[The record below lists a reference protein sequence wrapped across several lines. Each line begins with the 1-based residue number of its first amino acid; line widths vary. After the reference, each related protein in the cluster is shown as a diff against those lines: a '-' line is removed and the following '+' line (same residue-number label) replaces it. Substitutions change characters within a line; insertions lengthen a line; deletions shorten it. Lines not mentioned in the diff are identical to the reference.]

1 MLFNRLDVRLLGRLL
16 LLVAALAG
24 SGYAAQHHAYGPAF
38 GALVLLLVLALE
50 LARYLTRGQQA
61 LADFTLALQYRDFS
75 RQYPAQSGPAA
86 LRSLHAAFNQV
97 NATFREL
104 RAGQEG
110 QFQYLQTILALL
122 DTGIVSYNAAGTVG
136 WVNEAFKQ
144 TLHLPYL
151 KNIRALQARQPVLYE
166 AICRAVPGQPAVV
179 KLTVGLQTVQLLVSA
194 TQFKLQGEAFT
205 LLAFKNV
212 SQALADTETAAWQ
225 QLLRVMTHE
234 IMNSVAPI
242 ASLADS
248 LGRHVQRARQQDAS
262 DELLDDVG
270 TGIRI
275 IQQRS
280 EGLLRFAQVYRNFST
295 LAAPQR
301 TTLHVQ
307 EVLQATRQLLAE
319 QLAAQGIELTLSVR
333 PAHLTLHADGHLLEQ
348 VLINLVLNAAQAL
361 TQTPHSRIS
370 LRAWSN
376 EQQRVVLE
384 VRDNG
389 TGIAADVLDSIFIP
403 FFTTRPSGSGIGLSL
418 AKQIMQLHQGS
429 IQVHSVEGAG
439 SAFQL
444 WFPRPV
450 PFEGNGRSLLLPN
463 GAHSPTDC

>member
-1 MLFNRLDVRLLGRLL
+1 MLFNRLDARLLERLVLLVATLAGGGYAALHHAYGLALGALGLLL
-16 LLVAALAG
+16 LLVLD
-24 SGYAAQHHAYGPAF
+24 
-38 GALVLLLVLALE
+38 

-61 LADFTLALQYRDFS
+61 LADFTLALKYRDFS
-75 RQYPAQSGPAA
+75 RQYPAQSVPAS
-86 LRSLHAAFNQV
+86 LRPLHEAFNQV

-104 RAGQEG
+104 RAEQEG

-122 DTGIVSYNAAGTVG
+122 DTGIVSYDATGTVA

-151 KNIRALQARQPVLYE
+151 KNIRALQSRQPGLYE
-166 AICRAVPGQPAVV
+166 AICRVVPGQSVVV
-179 KLTVGLQTVQLLVSA
+179 KLTVGAQTLQLLVSA
-194 TQFKLQGEAFT
+194 TQFKLRGEAFT

-212 SQALADTETAAWQ
+212 SQALADTETVAWQ

-248 LGRHVQRARQQDAS
+248 LGRHVQRARQQGAS

-280 EGLLRFAQVYRNFST
+280 EGLLRFAQVYRDFST
-295 LAAPQR
+295 LASPQR
-301 TTLHVQ
+301 TTLYVQ
-307 EVLQATRQLLAE
+307 ELLQTTRQLLAQ
-319 QLAAQGIELTLSVR
+319 QLAAQGIEVTLSVR

-348 VLINLVLNAAQAL
+348 VLINLMLNAAQAL
-361 TQTPHSRIS
+361 AQIPNPRIS
-370 LRAWSN
+370 LLAWPD
-376 EQQRVVLE
+376 EQERVIIE
-384 VRDNG
+384 VKDNG
-389 TGIAADVLDSIFIP
+389 SGIPADVLDNIFIP
-403 FFTTRPSGSGIGLSL
+403 FFTTRPNGSGIGLSL
-418 AKQIMQLHQGS
+418 AKQIMQLHQGG

-439 SAFQL
+439 STFQL
-444 WFPRPV
+444 WFP
-450 PFEGNGRSLLLPN
+450 SS
-463 GAHSPTDC
+463 ATS

>member
-1 MLFNRLDVRLLGRLL
+1 MIFNSLDARLLGRLV

-24 SGYAAQHHAYGPAF
+24 GGYAALHHAYGLAL
-38 GALVLLLVLALE
+38 GGLVLLLLLVVDLT
-50 LARYLTRGQQA
+50 RYLTRGQQA

-75 RQYPAQSGPAA
+75 RQYPAQSGPAS
-86 LRSLHAAFNQV
+86 LRPLHEAFNQV

-104 RAGQEG
+104 RAAQEG

-122 DTGIVSYNAAGTVG
+122 DTGIVSYDATGTVA

-144 TLHLPYL
+144 MLHLPYL
-151 KNIRALQARQPVLYE
+151 KNIRALQSRQPVLYE
-166 AICRAVPGQPAVV
+166 AICRAVPGQPVVV
-179 KLTVGLQTVQLLVSA
+179 KLTVDRQTVQLLVSA
-194 TQFKLQGEAFT
+194 TRFKLRGEAFT

-248 LGRHVQRARQQDAS
+248 LGRHVQRARQQEAS

-270 TGIRI
+270 IGIRI

-280 EGLLRFAQVYRNFST
+280 EGLLRFAQVYRDFST
-295 LAAPQR
+295 LGSPQR
-301 TTLHVQ
+301 TTLYVQ
-307 EVLQATRQLLAE
+307 ELLQATRQLLAE
-319 QLAAQGIELTLSVR
+319 QLAAQGIEVTLSVR
-333 PAHLTLHADGHLLEQ
+333 PAYLTLHADGHLLEQ
-348 VLINLVLNAAQAL
+348 VLINLVLNAAQAV
-361 TQTPHSRIS
+361 THTPTPRIS
-370 LRAWSN
+370 LQAWSD
-376 EQQRVVLE
+376 EQQRVVIA
-384 VRDNG
+384 VKDNG
-389 TGIAADVLDSIFIP
+389 SGIPADVLDSIFIP
-403 FFTTRPSGSGIGLSL
+403 FFTTRPNGSGIGLSL

-444 WFPRPV
+444 WFPR
-450 PFEGNGRSLLLPN
+450 S
-463 GAHSPTDC
+463 

>member
-1 MLFNRLDVRLLGRLL
+1 MIFNRLDARLLGRLV
-16 LLVAALAG
+16 LLVAVLAAG
-24 SGYAAQHHAYGPAF
+24 GDATLYHAYGLAL
-38 GALVLLLVLALE
+38 GALVLLLILVLD

-61 LADFTLALQYRDFS
+61 LADFTLALKYRDFS
-75 RQYPAQSGPAA
+75 RQYPVHSVPAS
-86 LRSLHAAFNQV
+86 LRPLHEAFNQV
-97 NATFREL
+97 NATFRAL
-104 RAGQEG
+104 RAEQEG

-122 DTGIVSYNAAGTVG
+122 DTGIVSYDAAGTVA

-151 KNIRALQARQPVLYE
+151 KNIRALQLRQPVLYE
-166 AICRAVPGQPAVV
+166 AICRAVPGQPVVV
-179 KLTVGLQTVQLLVSA
+179 KLTVGPQTVQLLVSA
-194 TQFKLQGEAFT
+194 TQFKLRGEAFT

-248 LGRHVQRARQQDAS
+248 LGRHMQRARQQEAS
-262 DELLDDVG
+262 DELLDDVS

-280 EGLLRFAQVYRNFST
+280 EGLLRFAQVYRDFST

-301 TTLHVQ
+301 TTLYVQ
-307 EVLQATRQLLAE
+307 ELLQGTRQLLAE
-319 QLAAQGIELTLSVR
+319 QLATQGIEVTLSVR
-333 PAHLTLHADGHLLEQ
+333 PAHLILHADGHLLQQ
-348 VLINLVLNAAQAL
+348 VLINLVLNAAQAV
-361 TQTPHSRIS
+361 TQTPNPRIS
-370 LRAWSN
+370 LLAWPD
-376 EQQRVVLE
+376 EQERVVIE
-384 VRDNG
+384 VKDNG
-389 TGIAADVLDSIFIP
+389 SGIPTDVLDSIFIP
-403 FFTTRPSGSGIGLSL
+403 FFTTRHYGSGIGLSL

-429 IQVHSVEGAG
+429 IQVHSVERAG

-444 WFPRPV
+444 WFPPSV
-450 PFEGNGRSLLLPN
+450 TF
-463 GAHSPTDC
+463 

>member
-1 MLFNRLDVRLLGRLL
+1 MIFNSLDLRLLRRLV
-16 LLVAALAG
+16 LLVATLG
-24 SGYAAQHHAYGPAF
+24 GGGYATQHHAYGLAL
-38 GALVLLLVLALE
+38 GALVMLVVLVLD

-61 LADFTLALQYRDFS
+61 LADFTLALKYRDFS
-75 RQYPAQSGPAA
+75 RQYPTRSVPAS
-86 LRSLHAAFNQV
+86 LRHLHEAFNQV

-104 RAGQEG
+104 RAEQEG

-122 DTGIVSYNAAGTVG
+122 DTGIVSYDAAGTVA

-166 AICRAVPGQPAVV
+166 AICRAVPGQPVVV
-179 KLTVGLQTVQLLVSA
+179 KLTVGPKTVQLLVSA
-194 TQFKLQGEAFT
+194 TQFKLRGEAFT

-212 SQALADTETAAWQ
+212 SQALDDTETAAWQ

-248 LGRHVQRARQQDAS
+248 LGRHVQRARQQEDSA
-262 DELLDDVG
+262 ELLDDVG

-280 EGLLRFAQVYRNFST
+280 EGLLRFAQVYRDFST
-295 LAAPQR
+295 LASPQR
-301 TTLHVQ
+301 TTLYVQ
-307 EVLQATRQLLAE
+307 ELLQTTRQLLAE
-319 QLAAQGIELTLSVR
+319 QLAAQGIEVTLSVR

-348 VLINLVLNAAQAL
+348 MLINLVLNAAQAL
-361 TQTPHSRIS
+361 VQIPDPRLS
-370 LRAWSN
+370 LLAWSD
-376 EQQRVVLE
+376 EQERVIIE
-384 VRDNG
+384 VKDNG
-389 TGIAADVLDSIFIP
+389 SGIPADVLDSIFIP
-403 FFTTRPSGSGIGLSL
+403 FFTTHPNGSGIGLSL
-418 AKQIMQLHQGS
+418 TKQIMQLHQGS
-429 IQVHSVEGAG
+429 IQVHSVAGAG

-444 WFPRPV
+444 WF
-450 PFEGNGRSLLLPN
+450 
-463 GAHSPTDC
+463 SPSATH

>member
-1 MLFNRLDVRLLGRLL
+1 MIFNSLDARLLGRLV

-24 SGYAAQHHAYGPAF
+24 GGYATQHHAYGLAL
-38 GALVLLLVLALE
+38 GALVLLVMLVLDLV
-50 LARYLTRGQQA
+50 RYLTRGQQA
-61 LADFTLALQYRDFS
+61 LTDFTLALKYRDFS
-75 RQYPAQSGPAA
+75 RQYPAQSGPAS
-86 LRSLHAAFNQV
+86 LRSLHEAFNQV

-104 RAGQEG
+104 RAEQEG

-122 DTGIVSYNAAGTVG
+122 DTGIVSYDAAGTVA

-179 KLTVGLQTVQLLVSA
+179 KLTVGPQTVQLLVSA
-194 TQFKLQGEAFT
+194 TQFKLRGEAFT

-248 LGRHVQRARQQDAS
+248 LDRHVQRARQQEVS

-280 EGLLRFAQVYRNFST
+280 EGLLRFAQVYRDFST
-295 LAAPQR
+295 LALPQR
-301 TTLHVQ
+301 ATLYVQ
-307 EVLQATRQLLAE
+307 ELLQATRQLLAE
-319 QLAAQGIELTLSVR
+319 QLTAQGIKVTLSVR

-348 VLINLVLNAAQAL
+348 VLINLVLNAAQAV
-361 TQTPHSRIS
+361 TQSSNPHIS
-370 LRAWSN
+370 LLAWPD
-376 EQQRVVLE
+376 EQEQVVIE
-384 VRDNG
+384 VKDNG
-389 TGIAADVLDSIFIP
+389 SGIPSDILDSIFIP
-403 FFTTRPSGSGIGLSL
+403 FFTTRPNGSGIGLSL

-429 IQVHSVEGAG
+429 IQVRSVAGAG

-444 WFPRPV
+444 WFPPRLSIRDCI
-450 PFEGNGRSLLLPN
+450 GNR
-463 GAHSPTDC
+463 TEKK

>member
-1 MLFNRLDVRLLGRLL
+1 MLFKSLDVRLLGRLV

-24 SGYAAQHHAYGPAF
+24 GGYATLYHAYWLAL
-38 GALVLLLVLALE
+38 GALGLLLVLVLN

-61 LADFTLALQYRDFS
+61 LADFTLALTYRDFS
-75 RQYPAQSGPAA
+75 RQYPAQSVPAS
-86 LRSLHAAFNQV
+86 LRPLHEAFNQV
-97 NATFREL
+97 NNTFREL
-104 RAGQEG
+104 RAEQEG
-110 QFQYLQTILALL
+110 QFHYLQTILALL
-122 DTGIVSYNAAGTVG
+122 DTGIVSYDAAGTVA

-166 AICRAVPGQPAVV
+166 AICRAVPGQPLVV
-179 KLTVGLQTVQLLVSA
+179 KLTVGPQTVQLLVSA
-194 TQFKLQGEAFT
+194 TQFKLRGEAFT

-242 ASLADS
+242 VSLADS
-248 LGRHVQRARQQDAS
+248 LGRHVHAAQQADAS
-262 DELLDDVG
+262 AAELLDDVS

-295 LAAPQR
+295 LAPPQR
-301 TTLHVQ
+301 TTLYVR
-307 EVLQATRQLLAE
+307 ELFRATQQLLAE
-319 QLAAQGIELTLSVR
+319 QLAAQGIQVTLSVR

-348 VLINLVLNAAQAL
+348 VLINLVLNAAQAVA
-361 TQTPHSRIS
+361 QTPNPQIS
-370 LRAWSN
+370 LLAWPD
-376 EQQRVVLE
+376 EQERVVLE
-384 VRDNG
+384 VKDNG
-389 TGIAADVLDSIFIP
+389 SGISADVLDSIFVP
-403 FFTTRPSGSGIGLSL
+403 FFTTRPNGSGIGLSL

-439 SAFQL
+439 SVFQL
-444 WFPRPV
+444 WFPY
-450 PFEGNGRSLLLPN
+450 ST
-463 GAHSPTDC
+463 TD

>member
-1 MLFNRLDVRLLGRLL
+1 MIFNCLDARLLGRLV

-24 SGYAAQHHAYGPAF
+24 GGYATLYHAYGLAL
-38 GALVLLLVLALE
+38 GALVLLLLLVLD
-50 LARYLTRGQQA
+50 LARYLTHGQQA
-61 LADFTLALQYRDFS
+61 LTDFTLALKYRDFS
-75 RQYPAQSGPAA
+75 RHYPAQAVPAS
-86 LRSLHAAFNQV
+86 LRPLHEAFNQV

-104 RAGQEG
+104 RAEREG

-122 DTGIVSYNAAGTVG
+122 DTGIVSYDAAGTVA

-151 KNIRALQARQPVLYE
+151 KNIRALQSRQPVLYE
-166 AICRAVPGQPAVV
+166 AICRAVPGQPVVV
-179 KLTVGLQTVQLLVSA
+179 KLTVGLQTVQLLLSA
-194 TQFKLQGEAFT
+194 TQFKLRGEAFT

-212 SQALADTETAAWQ
+212 SQTLADTETAAWQ

-248 LGRHVQRARQQDAS
+248 LGRHVQGARQQEAPA
-262 DELLDDVG
+262 EWLDDVG
-270 TGIRI
+270 TGLRI

-280 EGLLRFAQVYRNFST
+280 EGLLRFAQVYRDFST

-301 TTLHVQ
+301 TTLYVR
-307 EVLQATRQLLAE
+307 ELLQTTRQLLAE
-319 QLAAQGIELTLSVR
+319 QLAAQGIEVTLRVR
-333 PAHLTLHADGHLLEQ
+333 PAHLTLHADGPLLEQ

-361 TQTPHSRIS
+361 AQTLHPRIS
-370 LRAWSN
+370 LRAWSY
-376 EQQRVVLE
+376 EQERVVME
-384 VRDNG
+384 VKDNG
-389 TGIAADVLDSIFIP
+389 SGIPADVLDSIFIP
-403 FFTTRPSGSGIGLSL
+403 FFTTRPHGSGIGLSL

-429 IQVHSVEGAG
+429 IQVHSVAGAG

-444 WFPRPV
+444 WFPPSAT
-450 PFEGNGRSLLLPN
+450 F
-463 GAHSPTDC
+463 

>member
-1 MLFNRLDVRLLGRLL
+1 MISNSLDARLLGRLV
-16 LLVAALAG
+16 LLVTALAA
-24 SGYAAQHHAYGPAF
+24 SGYATQHHAYGLAL
-38 GALVLLLVLALE
+38 GALGLLVVLVVD

-61 LADFTLALQYRDFS
+61 LADFTLAIQYRDFS
-75 RQYPAQSGPAA
+75 RQFPAQSVPAS
-86 LRSLHAAFNQV
+86 LRPLHEAFNQV

-104 RAGQEG
+104 RAEQEG

-122 DTGIVSYNAAGTVG
+122 DTGIVSYDAAGTVA

-179 KLTVGLQTVQLLVSA
+179 KLTVDRQTVQLLVSA
-194 TQFKLQGEAFT
+194 TQFKLHGEAFT
-205 LLAFKNV
+205 LLACKNV

-248 LGRHVQRARQQDAS
+248 LGRHVQRAQQQEAS
-262 DELLDDVG
+262 GELLDDVG

-280 EGLLRFAQVYRNFST
+280 EGLLRFAQVYRDFST
-295 LAAPQR
+295 LASPQR
-301 TTLHVQ
+301 TTLYVQ
-307 EVLQATRQLLAE
+307 ELLQTTRQLLAE
-319 QLAAQGIELTLSVR
+319 QLATQGIEVTLSVR

-348 VLINLVLNAAQAL
+348 VLINLVLNAAQAV
-361 TQTPHSRIS
+361 TQVATPRIS
-370 LRAWSN
+370 LLAWLD
-376 EQQRVVLE
+376 EQERVVIE
-384 VRDNG
+384 VKDNG
-389 TGIAADVLDSIFIP
+389 SGIPADVLDSIFIP
-403 FFTTRPSGSGIGLSL
+403 FFTTRPHGSGIGLSL

-429 IQVHSVEGAG
+429 IQVHSVEGTG

-444 WFPRPV
+444 WFP
-450 PFEGNGRSLLLPN
+450 S
-463 GAHSPTDC
+463 SITS

>member
-1 MLFNRLDVRLLGRLL
+1 V
-16 LLVAALAG
+16 LLVAALG
-24 SGYAAQHHAYGPAF
+24 GGGYATLHHAYGLAL
-38 GALVLLLVLALE
+38 GALVVLVVLVVD
-50 LARYLTRGQQA
+50 LARYLTRDQQA

-75 RQYPAQSGPAA
+75 RHYPAQSVPAA
-86 LRSLHAAFNQV
+86 LRPLHAAFNQV

-104 RAGQEG
+104 RAEQEG

-122 DTGIVSYNAAGTVG
+122 DTGIVSYDAAGTVA
-136 WVNEAFKQ
+136 WVNETFKQ

-179 KLTVGLQTVQLLVSA
+179 KLTVGPQTVQLLVSA
-194 TQFKLQGEAFT
+194 TQFTLRGEAFT

-248 LGRHVQRARQQDAS
+248 LGRHVQRAQQQPQAS

-280 EGLLRFAQVYRNFST
+280 EGLLRFAQVYRDFST
-295 LAAPQR
+295 LASPQR
-301 TTLHVQ
+301 TTLYVQ
-307 EVLQATRQLLAE
+307 ELLQATRQLLAQ
-319 QLAAQGIELTLSVR
+319 QLAAQGIEVTLSVR

-361 TQTPHSRIS
+361 AQTPTPRIS
-370 LRAWSN
+370 LRAWPD
-376 EQQRVVLE
+376 EQQRVVIE
-384 VRDNG
+384 VKDNG
-389 TGIAADVLDSIFIP
+389 SGIPADELDSIFIP
-403 FFTTRPSGSGIGLSL
+403 FFTTRPNGSGIGLSL

-429 IQVHSVEGAG
+429 LHVHSVEGAG

-444 WFPRPV
+444 WFPLSAP
-450 PFEGNGRSLLLPN
+450 
-463 GAHSPTDC
+463 C

>member
-1 MLFNRLDVRLLGRLL
+1 M
-16 LLVAALAG
+16 
-24 SGYAAQHHAYGPAF
+24 
-38 GALVLLLVLALE
+38 
-50 LARYLTRGQQA
+50 
-61 LADFTLALQYRDFS
+61 
-75 RQYPAQSGPAA
+75 QSVPVS
-86 LRSLHAAFNQV
+86 LRPLHAAFNQV

-104 RAGQEG
+104 RAAQEG

-122 DTGIVSYNAAGTVG
+122 DTGIVSYDAAGTVA

-179 KLTVGLQTVQLLVSA
+179 KLTVGRQTVQLLVSA
-194 TQFKLQGEAFT
+194 TQFKLRGEAFT

-248 LGRHVQRARQQDAS
+248 LGRHVQHAQQQAS
-262 DELLDDVG
+262 NELLDDVS

-280 EGLLRFAQVYRNFST
+280 EGLLRFAQVYRDFST

-301 TTLHVQ
+301 TTLYVQ
-307 EVLQATRQLLAE
+307 ELLQTTRQLLAE
-319 QLAAQGIELTLSVR
+319 QLAAQGIEVTLSVR

-361 TQTPHSRIS
+361 AQTPTPHIS
-370 LRAWSN
+370 LRAWSD
-376 EQQRVVLE
+376 EQARVVME
-384 VRDNG
+384 VKDNG
-389 TGIAADVLDSIFIP
+389 SGIAADVLDSIFIP
-403 FFTTRPSGSGIGLSL
+403 FFTTRPHGSGIGLSL
-418 AKQIMQLHQGS
+418 AKQIMQLHQGR
-429 IQVHSVEGAG
+429 IQVHSVAGAG
-439 SAFQL
+439 STFQL
-444 WFPRPV
+444 WFPP
-450 PFEGNGRSLLLPN
+450 S
-463 GAHSPTDC
+463 ATH

>member
-1 MLFNRLDVRLLGRLL
+1 MDVRLLGRLV
-16 LLVAALAG
+16 LLVAVLG
-24 SGYAAQHHAYGPAF
+24 GGGYAAQHHAYGLVL
-38 GALVLLLVLALE
+38 GALGLVIALTLD

-61 LADFTLALQYRDFS
+61 LADFTLALKYRDFS
-75 RQYPAQSGPAA
+75 RQYPAQAGPAS
-86 LRSLHAAFNQV
+86 LRPLHEVFNQV

-104 RAGQEG
+104 RAEQEG
-110 QFQYLQTILALL
+110 QFHYLQTILALL
-122 DTGIVSYNAAGTVG
+122 DTGIVSYDAAGTVA

-151 KNIRALQARQPVLYE
+151 KNIRALQTRQPALYE
-166 AICRAVPGQPAVV
+166 AICRAVPGQPEVV

-194 TQFKLQGEAFT
+194 TYFKLRGEAFT
-205 LLAFKNV
+205 LVACKNV

-248 LGRHVQRARQQDAS
+248 LGRHVQLSRPQGAS
-262 DELLDDVG
+262 DELLDDMD

-280 EGLLRFAQVYRNFST
+280 EGLLRFAQVYRDFST

-301 TTLHVQ
+301 TTLYVR
-307 EVLQATRQLLAE
+307 ELLQATRQLLAQ
-319 QLAAQGIELTLSVR
+319 QLETQGIEVALSVR

-348 VLINLVLNAAQAL
+348 VLINLVLNAVQAL
-361 TQTPHSRIS
+361 AQIPTPHLS
-370 LRAWSN
+370 LRAWLD
-376 EQQRVVLE
+376 EQERVIIE
-384 VRDNG
+384 VQDNG
-389 TGIAADVLDSIFIP
+389 SGISADMLDNIFIP
-403 FFTTRPSGSGIGLSL
+403 FFTTRPNGSGIGLSL

-429 IQVHSVEGAG
+429 IQVHSVAGAG
-439 SAFQL
+439 STFQL
-444 WFPRPV
+444 WFPGPAA
-450 PFEGNGRSLLLPN
+450 S
-463 GAHSPTDC
+463 

>member
-1 MLFNRLDVRLLGRLL
+1 MISNSLDARLLGRLVL
-16 LLVAALAG
+16 LIAALGG
-24 SGYAAQHHAYGPAF
+24 SGYAAQQHAYGLAL
-38 GALVLLLVLALE
+38 GALVLLVVLVLDLV
-50 LARYLTRGQQA
+50 RYLTRGQQA
-61 LADFTLALQYRDFS
+61 LADFTLALKHRDFS
-75 RQYPAQSGPAA
+75 RQYPAQSVPAA
-86 LRSLHAAFNQV
+86 LRPLHAAFNQV

-104 RAGQEG
+104 RAEQEG
-110 QFQYLQTILALL
+110 QFQYLQTILVLL
-122 DTGIVSYNAAGTVG
+122 DTGIVSYDAAGTVA

-151 KNIRALQARQPVLYE
+151 KNIRALQARQPVLYD

-179 KLTVGLQTVQLLVSA
+179 KLTVSLQTVQLLVSA
-194 TQFKLQGEAFT
+194 TQFKLRGEAFT

-248 LGRHVQRARQQDAS
+248 LGRHVERAQQQEVSA
-262 DELLDDVG
+262 ELLDDVG

-280 EGLLRFAQVYRNFST
+280 EGLLRFAQVYRDFST
-295 LAAPQR
+295 LAPPQR
-301 TTLHVQ
+301 TTLYVQ
-307 EVLQATRQLLAE
+307 ELLQATRQLLAE
-319 QLAAQGIELTLSVR
+319 QLTAQGIEVTLSVR

-361 TQTPHSRIS
+361 AQIPNPRLS
-370 LRAWSN
+370 LLAWPD
-376 EQQRVVLE
+376 EQERVIIE
-384 VRDNG
+384 VKDNG
-389 TGIAADVLDSIFIP
+389 SGIPVDMLDSIFIP
-403 FFTTRPSGSGIGLSL
+403 FFTTRPNGSGIGLSL

-429 IQVHSVEGAG
+429 IQVHSVAGAG

-444 WFPRPV
+444 WFPGPAA
-450 PFEGNGRSLLLPN
+450 S
-463 GAHSPTDC
+463 

>member
-1 MLFNRLDVRLLGRLL
+1 MIFNSLDARLVGRLV

-24 SGYAAQHHAYGPAF
+24 GGYAALHHAYGLAL
-38 GALVLLLVLALE
+38 GALVLLVILVLD

-75 RQYPAQSGPAA
+75 RQYPAQSVPAS
-86 LRSLHAAFNQV
+86 LRPLHEAFNQV

-104 RAGQEG
+104 RAQQEG

-122 DTGIVSYNAAGTVG
+122 DTGIVSYDAAGTVA

-151 KNIRALQARQPVLYE
+151 KNIRALQSRQPVLYE
-166 AICRAVPGQPAVV
+166 AICRAVPGQPVVV
-179 KLTVGLQTVQLLVSA
+179 KLTVGPQTVQLLVSA
-194 TQFKLQGEAFT
+194 TQFKLRDEAFT

-248 LGRHVQRARQQDAS
+248 LGRHVQRARQQEAS

-280 EGLLRFAQVYRNFST
+280 EGLLRFAQVYRDFST
-295 LAAPQR
+295 LASPQR
-301 TTLHVQ
+301 TTLYVQ
-307 EVLQATRQLLAE
+307 ELLQATQQLLAE
-319 QLAAQGIELTLSVR
+319 QLAAQGIEVTLSVR

-348 VLINLVLNAAQAL
+348 VLINLVLNAAQAV
-361 TQTPHSRIS
+361 TQTPNPHIS
-370 LRAWSN
+370 LLAWSD
-376 EQQRVVLE
+376 EQERVVIE
-384 VRDNG
+384 VKDNG
-389 TGIAADVLDSIFIP
+389 SGIPADVLDNIFIP
-403 FFTTRPSGSGIGLSL
+403 FFTTRPNGSGIGLSL

-444 WFPRPV
+444 WFPTSITR
-450 PFEGNGRSLLLPN
+450 
-463 GAHSPTDC
+463 

>member
-1 MLFNRLDVRLLGRLL
+1 MIFNSLDARLLGRLV
-16 LLVAALAG
+16 LLVSALAAC
-24 SGYAAQHHAYGPAF
+24 SYATQHHAYGVAL
-38 GALVLLLVLALE
+38 GALVLLVVLVLN

-61 LADFTLALQYRDFS
+61 LSDFTLALQYRDFS
-75 RQYPAQSGPAA
+75 RQYPAQSGPAS
-86 LRSLHAAFNQV
+86 LRPLHEAFNQV

-104 RAGQEG
+104 RAEQEA

-122 DTGIVSYNAAGTVG
+122 DTGIVSYDAAGTVA

-166 AICRAVPGQPAVV
+166 AICRAVLGQPAVV
-179 KLTVGLQTVQLLVSA
+179 KLTVGAQTVQLLVSA
-194 TQFKLQGEAFT
+194 THFKLQGEAFT

-248 LGRHVQRARQQDAS
+248 LGSHVQRAQQQQVSA
-262 DELLDDVG
+262 ELLDDVG

-280 EGLLRFAQVYRNFST
+280 EGLLRFSQVYRDFST

-301 TTLHVQ
+301 TTLYVQ
-307 EVLQATRQLLAE
+307 ELLQTTRQLLAE
-319 QLAAQGIELTLSVR
+319 QLAAQGIVVTLSVR

-361 TQTPHSRIS
+361 AQIPSPRLS
-370 LRAWSN
+370 LLAWLD
-376 EQQRVVLE
+376 EQERVVIE
-384 VRDNG
+384 VKDNG
-389 TGIAADVLDSIFIP
+389 SGIPADVLDNIFIP
-403 FFTTRPSGSGIGLSL
+403 FFTTRPNGSGIGLSL

-429 IQVHSVEGAG
+429 IQVHSVAGAG

-444 WFPRPV
+444 WFPPSV
-450 PFEGNGRSLLLPN
+450 TF
-463 GAHSPTDC
+463 

>member
-1 MLFNRLDVRLLGRLL
+1 MIFNRLDARLLGRLV
-16 LLVAALAG
+16 LLVAALAA
-24 SGYAAQHHAYGPAF
+24 SGYATLHHAYGLAL
-38 GALVLLLVLALE
+38 GALVLLVVLVLDLT
-50 LARYLTRGQQA
+50 RYLTRGQQA
-61 LADFTLALQYRDFS
+61 LADFTLALKYRDFS
-75 RQYPAQSGPAA
+75 RQYPAQSVPAS
-86 LRSLHAAFNQV
+86 LRPLHAAFNQV
-97 NATFREL
+97 NATFRAL
-104 RAGQEG
+104 RAEQEG

-122 DTGIVSYNAAGTVG
+122 DTGIVSYDAAGTVA

-151 KNIRALQARQPVLYE
+151 KNIRALQSRQPVLYE
-166 AICRAVPGQPAVV
+166 AICRAVPGQPVVV
-179 KLTVGLQTVQLLVSA
+179 KLTVGPQTVQLLVSA
-194 TQFKLQGEAFT
+194 TQFKLRDEAFT

-248 LGRHVQRARQQDAS
+248 LGRHVQRARQQEAS

-280 EGLLRFAQVYRNFST
+280 EGLLRFAQVYRDFST
-295 LAAPQR
+295 LASPQR
-301 TTLHVQ
+301 TTLYVQ
-307 EVLQATRQLLAE
+307 ELLQATRQLLAE
-319 QLAAQGIELTLSVR
+319 QLAAQGIEVVISVR
-333 PAHLTLHADGHLLEQ
+333 PVHLTLQADGHLLEQ
-348 VLINLVLNAAQAL
+348 VLINLLLNAAQAVD
-361 TQTPHSRIS
+361 QTPDPRIS
-370 LRAWSN
+370 LLAWLDGQ
-376 EQQRVVLE
+376 ERVVIE
-384 VRDNG
+384 VKDNG
-389 TGIAADVLDSIFIP
+389 SGIPADLLDSIFVP

-429 IQVHSVEGAG
+429 IQVQSMEGAG

-444 WFPRPV
+444 WFPGPAAV
-450 PFEGNGRSLLLPN
+450 
-463 GAHSPTDC
+463 

>member
-1 MLFNRLDVRLLGRLL
+1 MIFNSLDACLLRRLV
-16 LLVAALAG
+16 LLVAALG
-24 SGYAAQHHAYGPAF
+24 GGGYAAQHQAYGLAL
-38 GALVLLLVLALE
+38 GALVLLLILVLD

-61 LADFTLALQYRDFS
+61 LTDFTLALQYRDFS
-75 RQYPAQSGPAA
+75 RQYPAQSGPAS
-86 LRSLHAAFNQV
+86 LRPLHKAFNQV
-97 NATFREL
+97 NSTFREL
-104 RAGQEG
+104 RAEQEG

-122 DTGIVSYNAAGTVG
+122 DTGIVSYDAAGTVA

-151 KNIRALQARQPVLYE
+151 KNIRALQVRQPVLYE
-166 AICRAVPGQPAVV
+166 AICQVVPGQPVVV

-194 TQFKLQGEAFT
+194 TQFKLRGEAFT

-212 SQALADTETAAWQ
+212 SQALADTEAAAWQ

-248 LGRHVQRARQQDAS
+248 LGRHVQRAQQHEVSA
-262 DELLDDVG
+262 ELLDDVG

-280 EGLLRFAQVYRNFST
+280 EGLLRFAQVYRDFST

-301 TTLHVQ
+301 TTLYVQ
-307 EVLQATRQLLAE
+307 ELLQATRQLLAE
-319 QLAAQGIELTLSVR
+319 QLAAQGIEVTLSVR

-348 VLINLVLNAAQAL
+348 VLINLVLNAAQAV
-361 TQTPHSRIS
+361 TQTPNPRLS
-370 LRAWSN
+370 LLAWPD
-376 EQQRVVLE
+376 EQDRVVIE
-384 VRDNG
+384 VKDNG
-389 TGIAADVLDSIFIP
+389 SGIPADVLDSIFIP
-403 FFTTRPSGSGIGLSL
+403 FFTTHPNGSGIGLSL

-429 IQVHSVEGAG
+429 IQVHSVAGAG

-444 WFPRPV
+444 WFP
-450 PFEGNGRSLLLPN
+450 
-463 GAHSPTDC
+463 SPAAS

>member
-1 MLFNRLDVRLLGRLL
+1 MIFNRLDVGLLGRLA
-16 LLVAALAG
+16 LLVATLAG
-24 SGYAAQHHAYGPAF
+24 GGYATLHHAYGLAL
-38 GALVLLLVLALE
+38 GALVMLVIVVLDLT
-50 LARYLTRGQQA
+50 RYLMRGQQA
-61 LADFTLALQYRDFS
+61 LADFTLALKYRDFS
-75 RQYPAQSGPAA
+75 RQYPAHSVPVS
-86 LRSLHAAFNQV
+86 LRPLHEAFNQV

-104 RAGQEG
+104 RAEQEG

-122 DTGIVSYNAAGTVG
+122 DTGIVSYDAAGTVG

-151 KNIRALQARQPVLYE
+151 KNIRALQSRQPVLYE
-166 AICRAVPGQPAVV
+166 AICRAVPGQPVVV
-179 KLTVGLQTVQLLVSA
+179 KLTVGPQTVQLLVSA
-194 TQFKLQGEAFT
+194 TQFKLRGEAFT

-248 LGRHVQRARQQDAS
+248 LGRHVQSTRQQEAL

-280 EGLLRFAQVYRNFST
+280 EGLLRFAQVYRDFST
-295 LAAPQR
+295 LASPQR
-301 TTLHVQ
+301 TTLYVQ
-307 EVLQATRQLLAE
+307 ELLQATRQLLAE
-319 QLAAQGIELTLSVR
+319 QLVAQGIEVTLSVR

-348 VLINLVLNAAQAL
+348 VLINLVLNAAQAV
-361 TQTPHSRIS
+361 TQTLNPRIS
-370 LRAWSN
+370 LLAWPD
-376 EQQRVVLE
+376 EQERVVIE
-384 VRDNG
+384 VNDNG
-389 TGIAADVLDSIFIP
+389 TGIPADVLDSIFIP
-403 FFTTRPSGSGIGLSL
+403 FFTTRPNGSGIGLSL
-418 AKQIMQLHQGS
+418 AKQIVQLHQGS
-429 IQVHSVEGAG
+429 IQVHSVEGVG

-444 WFPRPV
+444 WFP
-450 PFEGNGRSLLLPN
+450 L
-463 GAHSPTDC
+463 T

>member
-1 MLFNRLDVRLLGRLL
+1 MIFNSLDVRLLGRLV
-16 LLVAALAG
+16 LLVAALVG
-24 SGYAAQHHAYGPAF
+24 GGYVTLHHAYGLAF
-38 GALVLLLVLALE
+38 GALVLLLILVRD

-61 LADFTLALQYRDFS
+61 LADFTLALKYRDFS
-75 RQYPAQSGPAA
+75 RQYPAQSVPAS
-86 LRSLHAAFNQV
+86 LRPLHEAFNQV
-97 NATFREL
+97 NDTFREL
-104 RAGQEG
+104 RAEQEG

-122 DTGIVSYNAAGTVG
+122 DTGIVSYDAAGNVA

-151 KNIRALQARQPVLYE
+151 KNIQALQSRQPVLYE
-166 AICRAVPGQPAVV
+166 AICRALPGQPVVV

-194 TQFKLQGEAFT
+194 TQFKLRGEAFT

-248 LGRHVQRARQQDAS
+248 LGRHVQSARQLEAS
-262 DELLDDVG
+262 AELLDDLG

-280 EGLLRFAQVYRNFST
+280 EGLLRFAQVYRDFST
-295 LAAPQR
+295 LASPQR
-301 TTLHVQ
+301 TTLYVQ
-307 EVLQATRQLLAE
+307 ELLQATRQLLAE
-319 QLAAQGIELTLSVR
+319 QLAAQGIEVTLSIR

-348 VLINLVLNAAQAL
+348 VLINLVLNAAQAV
-361 TQTPHSRIS
+361 TQTPNPRIS
-370 LRAWSN
+370 LLAWPD
-376 EQQRVVLE
+376 EQERVVIE
-384 VRDNG
+384 VKDNG
-389 TGIAADVLDSIFIP
+389 TGITADMLDSIFIP
-403 FFTTRPSGSGIGLSL
+403 FFTTRPNGSGIGLSL

-429 IQVHSVEGAG
+429 IQVHSVEGVG

-444 WFPRPV
+444 WFPPSV
-450 PFEGNGRSLLLPN
+450 PF
-463 GAHSPTDC
+463 

>member
-1 MLFNRLDVRLLGRLL
+1 MIYNRLDFRLLGRLV
-16 LLVAALAG
+16 LLVVALAAG
-24 SGYAAQHHAYGPAF
+24 GYASVQHAYGLAL
-38 GALVLLLVLALE
+38 GALGLLVGLILE
-50 LARYLTRGQQA
+50 LTRYLTRGQQA

-75 RQYPAQSGPAA
+75 RQYPAQSAA
-86 LRSLHAAFNQV
+86 ASLRTLHEAFNQV

-104 RAGQEG
+104 RAEQEG

-122 DTGIVSYNAAGTVG
+122 DTGIVSYDAAGTVA

-151 KNIRALQARQPVLYE
+151 KNIRALQSRQPVLYE

-179 KLTVGLQTVQLLVSA
+179 KLTVGRQTVQLLVSA
-194 TQFKLQGEAFT
+194 TQFKLRGEACT

-234 IMNSVAPI
+234 LMNSVAPI

-248 LGRHVQRARQQDAS
+248 LGRHVQSARPQEPSA
-262 DELLDDVG
+262 ELLDDVE

-280 EGLLRFAQVYRNFST
+280 EGLLRFAQVYRDFST

-301 TTLHVQ
+301 TTLYVQ
-307 EVLQATRQLLAE
+307 ELLQATRQLLGG
-319 QLAAQGIELTLSVR
+319 QLAAQGIEVTLSVR
-333 PAHLTLHADGHLLEQ
+333 PAHLTLHADAHLLEQ

-361 TQTPHSRIS
+361 TQTPAPHLS
-370 LRAWSN
+370 LLAWAD
-376 EQQRVVLE
+376 EQERVVIE
-384 VRDNG
+384 VKDNG
-389 TGIAADVLDSIFIP
+389 SGIPADVLESMFIP
-403 FFTTRPSGSGIGLSL
+403 FFSTRPNGSGIGLSL

-429 IQVHSVEGAG
+429 IQVYSVERAG

-444 WFPRPV
+444 WFPPAGS
-450 PFEGNGRSLLLPN
+450 F
-463 GAHSPTDC
+463 

>member
-1 MLFNRLDVRLLGRLL
+1 MIFNSLDMRLLGRLI

-24 SGYAAQHHAYGPAF
+24 GGYATLHHAYGL
-38 GALVLLLVLALE
+38 ALWALALLLLLVVD

-61 LADFTLALQYRDFS
+61 LADFTLSLQYRDFS
-75 RQYPAQSGPAA
+75 RQYPAQSGPAS
-86 LRSLHAAFNQV
+86 LRPLHEAFNQV

-104 RAGQEG
+104 RAEQEG

-122 DTGIVSYNAAGTVG
+122 DTGIVSYDAEGTVA

-179 KLTVGLQTVQLLVSA
+179 KLTVGPQTVQLLVSA
-194 TQFKLQGEAFT
+194 TQFKLRGEAFT

-248 LGRHVQRARQQDAS
+248 LGRYVQRAQQQEAS
-262 DELLDDVG
+262 GELLDDVG

-280 EGLLRFAQVYRNFST
+280 EGLLRFAQVYRDFST
-295 LAAPQR
+295 LASPQR
-301 TTLHVQ
+301 TTLYVQ
-307 EVLQATRQLLAE
+307 ELLQTTRQFLAE
-319 QLAAQGIELTLSVR
+319 QLAAQGIEVTLSVR
-333 PAHLTLHADGHLLEQ
+333 PAHLTLNADGHLLEQ
-348 VLINLVLNAAQAL
+348 VLINLVLNAAQAV
-361 TQTPHSRIS
+361 TQVATPRIS
-370 LRAWSN
+370 LLAWPD
-376 EQQRVVLE
+376 EQERVVIE
-384 VRDNG
+384 VKDNG
-389 TGIAADVLDSIFIP
+389 SGIPTDVLDSIFIP
-403 FFTTRPSGSGIGLSL
+403 FFTTRPHGSGIGLSL

-444 WFPRPV
+444 WFSGPAV
-450 PFEGNGRSLLLPN
+450 S
-463 GAHSPTDC
+463 

>member
-1 MLFNRLDVRLLGRLL
+1 MIFNSLDARLLGRLV
-16 LLVAALAG
+16 LLVAVLAG
-24 SGYAAQHHAYGPAF
+24 GGYATLHHSYGLAL
-38 GALVLLLVLALE
+38 GALVLLLILVVD

-86 LRSLHAAFNQV
+86 LRPLHAAFNQV

-104 RAGQEG
+104 RAEQEG

-122 DTGIVSYNAAGTVG
+122 DTGIVSYDAAGTVA

-179 KLTVGLQTVQLLVSA
+179 KLTVGPQAVQLLVSA
-194 TQFKLQGEAFT
+194 TQFKLRGEAFT

-248 LGRHVQRARQQDAS
+248 LGRHIQRARQEAA
-262 DELLDDVG
+262 DELLDDLG

-280 EGLLRFAQVYRNFST
+280 EGLLRFAQVYRDFST
-295 LAAPQR
+295 LTLPQP
-301 TTLHVQ
+301 TTLYVQ
-307 EVLQATRQLLAE
+307 ELLQATRQLLAE
-319 QLAAQGIELTLSVR
+319 QLAAQGVEVTLSVR

-361 TQTPHSRIS
+361 VHTPVPRIS
-370 LRAWSN
+370 LRAWLD
-376 EQQRVVLE
+376 EQERMVIE
-384 VRDNG
+384 VKDNG
-389 TGIAADVLDSIFIP
+389 SGIPDDVLDSIFIP
-403 FFTTRPSGSGIGLSL
+403 FFTTRPNGSGIGLSL

-429 IQVHSVEGAG
+429 IQVHSVAGAG

-444 WFPRPV
+444 W
-450 PFEGNGRSLLLPN
+450 LP
-463 GAHSPTDC
+463 SSVTF